1 MSGLNM
7 VEADVLEQ
15 KRPAVSDG
23 VDLQALW
30 GTSCRRAAWCGRW
43 SGMAKTEDEEPR
55 VDRDV
60 PVVVDKRACA
70 ADGDEHADETEGRV
84 GASWAWHR
92 TDGGSRRGGLER
104 GMAARG

>member
-1 MSGLNM
+1 VTSGLNM
-7 VEADVLEQ
+7 VEAEQ

-43 SGMAKTEDEEPR
+43 SGMVETKDEEPR

-60 PVVVDKRACA
+60 PVVVDERACA
-70 ADGDEHADETEGRV
+70 ADGDEHADETEDRV

-92 TDGGSRRGGLER
+92 CC
-104 GMAARG
+104 